1 MVRSMQR
8 GRVVAADGS
17 AGAGAPA
24 LVSPPAL
31 VAPTAH
37 QRLLRHSL
45 FCLIGA
51 VLLTACA
58 GQPYKS
64 GSAMRA
70 PKNPAHGLQAPDT
83 AAAPTQTP
91 APATIWQT
99 ADKLMGLAADELQAA
114 LGKPARIRD
123 EVDGR
128 IFQYIGSDCVLDL
141 FLYPEAAAGAYRVSY
156 AEARSIRAEKKPV
169 DTCLKSLPAPIVA
182 DNAPTS

>member
-1 MVRSMQR
+1 M
-8 GRVVAADGS
+8 
-17 AGAGAPA
+17 
-24 LVSPPAL
+24 
-31 VAPTAH
+31 
-37 QRLLRHSL
+37 RHAL
-45 FCLIGA
+45 FCVLGA
-51 VLLTACA
+51 TLLTACA
-58 GQPYKS
+58 AQPYKP
-64 GSAMRA
+64 GAAMRT
-70 PKNPAHGLQAPDT
+70 PKNPAHGVQAPDA
-83 AAAPTQTP
+83 AAAPAETP

-123 EVDGR
+123 EEDGR